1 MNETRSAQGCV
12 ATALLVLVLALGGC
26 GTVPP
31 PPVAATTATASEPC
45 VAEQFQVGNLTVG
58 GRSCRYATGR
68 WHLRVES
75 ALPGLALWR
84 DDTRVDTVLQLFP
97 RKPGEPI
104 SAILPALRAQGAIPN
119 DAECIL
125 MPAPM
130 GPAPRTVTHYQV
142 RPIGERLRRLEAT
155 PKDEI
160 PDPPCGNYGAS
171 THGVRYFIDD
181 LREPRWVVYVNE
193 GQDGTLV
200 DPRSIAWRP

>member
-1 MNETRSAQGCV
+1 MNEIRSAKRCV
-12 ATALLVLVLALGGC
+12 ATALLVLALGGC
-26 GTVPP
+26 GTATTAPP
-31 PPVAATTATASEPC
+31 SPVAAASEPC
-45 VAEQFQVGNLTVG
+45 VAEQFQVRNLTVG

-68 WHLRVES
+68 WHLRVEP

-84 DDTRVDTVLQLFP
+84 DDTRVDTVLQLFQ
-97 RKPGEPI
+97 RRPGEPV
-104 SAILPALRAQGAIPN
+104 SAILPALRAQGVIP
-119 DAECIL
+119 DDGECIL
-125 MPAPM
+125 VPAPM

-160 PDPPCGNYGAS
+160 PDPPCGDYGAS

>member
-1 MNETRSAQGCV
+1 MNETRSAQRCA
-12 ATALLVLVLALGGC
+12 ATALLVLALGGC
-26 GTVPP
+26 GT
-31 PPVAATTATASEPC
+31 ATTAPPSPAAASEPC

-68 WHLRVES
+68 WHLRVEP

-97 RKPGEPI
+97 RRPGEPI
-104 SAILPALRAQGAIPN
+104 SAILPVLRAQGAIPN

-125 MPAPM
+125 MPAQM

-160 PDPPCGNYGAS
+160 PDPPCGDYGAS

>member
-1 MNETRSAQGCV
+1 MNETRSAPRCA
-12 ATALLVLVLALGGC
+12 ATALLALALGGC
-26 GTVPP
+26 GTVKTAPP
-31 PPVAATTATASEPC
+31 SPMAAASEPC

-68 WHLRVES
+68 WHLRVEPT
-75 ALPGLALWR
+75 LPGLALWR

-97 RKPGEPI
+97 RRPGEPV
-104 SAILPALRAQGAIPN
+104 SVILPALRAQGAIP
-119 DAECIL
+119 DDGECIL
-125 MPAPM
+125 VPAPM
-130 GPAPRTVTHYQV
+130 GPAPRTVTYYQV

-160 PDPPCGNYGAS
+160 PDPPCGEYGAS

-181 LREPRWVVYVNE
+181 LREPRWVVYANE